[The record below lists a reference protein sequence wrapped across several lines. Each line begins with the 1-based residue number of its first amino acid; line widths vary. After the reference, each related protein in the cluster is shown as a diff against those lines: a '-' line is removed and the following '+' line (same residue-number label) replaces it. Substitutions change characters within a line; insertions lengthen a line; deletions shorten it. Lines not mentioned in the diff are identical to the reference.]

1 MNTVARRKK
10 STEEYQYK
18 VYILGIE
25 GKKMSAQMSIVCM
38 SVDWINRRGEKEML
52 ICLHN

>member
-38 SVDWINRRGEKEML
+38 SVD
-52 ICLHN
+52 